1 MDSNKEKIEDLASL
15 FLPDLLHPSTVNS
28 SPSTSTSPRATK
40 SDDYDMGSIF
50 LKDSKLNNPNTG
62 LPSSFQEFL
71 SNNNFINRSN
81 DIEEER
87 PQQQQQQQPQQYSH
101 HYSGYMPFEMNPSAS
116 QHVLNYNP
124 GMQQMFQ
131 QPNIASQQNFLS
143 SSIPGQ
149 QQQQSQMTSNFPRTN
164 SYYGKYPGDY
174 DEWFASTNSSITN
187 LNGLY
192 QQQLLQSQMLQQ
204 PQPMPQPQRGEIKD
218 TQIDSKSGSS
228 TPKRKKTKSRKRDIK
243 NLEVQIDY
251 KPSKLKRL
259 LDLKQSGATS
269 SNDYKIIDKNN
280 NEVTIDLNGF
290 LNGRFLT
297 NDIDNNNYIFMQ
309 NELQRGE
316 DGFAKAAVNKKE
328 NPKVVSCY
336 RRNYIQISVNMNI
349 RGFKDDSKLLKLQT
363 SEYGYTT
370 TRVIKYFKIEVSAA
384 ADILNSKGV
393 PIIIKNENK
402 DIERE
407 KEKEARRISLQ
418 SNYEYKADTVS
429 PTYINTS
436 EHVIILNDEPISNGC
451 IDKYFVV
458 KKLQFKNATPNN
470 GNLNFQNYYHLKA
483 KLSCI
488 VADIYYDDYDIDM
501 ANDGGGGSN
510 NNEILLAELVSEP
523 IIVRGRN
530 PSFYAERNDILIK
543 GRSASSKSSFKIAAQ
558 SSELKLTA
566 SVEADEDEDE
576 EFIVEHEDEQEEEDD
591 HHNHSGGDQEDQIQ
605 ANNHNGTGESPISS
619 GDDDNTQMAPLS
631 YSTNQS
637 ALDVKS
643 VDKYKYYPIN
653 SVYYLPPINVVYF
666 PHRAHQS
673 QKDDQ
678 EQTSIVQENRKSSN
692 VYFK

>member
-1 MDSNKEKIEDLASL
+1 MDSNKERIEDLASL
-15 FLPDLLHPSTVNS
+15 FLPDLLRPSTVNS
-28 SPSTSTSPRATK
+28 SPSNATSPHASK
-40 SDDYDMGSIF
+40 SEDYDMGSVF
-50 LKDSKLNNPNTG
+50 LKDSKLTNAPSNSG

-81 DIEEER
+81 DMEDGQEER
-87 PQQQQQQQPQQYSH
+87 SQQQPQQYSH
-101 HYSGYMPFEMNPSAS
+101 HYNGYMPFEMNPSIS
-116 QHVLNYNP
+116 QHMMSYNP
-124 GMQQMFQ
+124 GMQLMFQ
-131 QPNIASQQNFLS
+131 QPNNPQQQSFLS
-143 SSIPGQ
+143 STLPGQ
-149 QQQQSQMTSNFPRTN
+149 QQMVSNFPRTG
-164 SYYGKYPGDY
+164 SYAKYPGEY

-192 QQQLLQSQMLQQ
+192 QQQLLQLQALQQ
-204 PQPMPQPQRGEIKD
+204 PQPMPQPQNGAKD
-218 TQIDSKSGSS
+218 TRMDTQSGSS
-228 TPKRKKTKSRKRDIK
+228 TPKRKKAKSRKRDVK

-259 LDLKQSGATS
+259 LDLKQSGTKS
-269 SNDYKIIDKNN
+269 SNDYKIIDKDN
-280 NEVTIDLNGF
+280 NEVTIDFNGF

-297 NDIDNNNYIFMQ
+297 NDIDNNNYIFTQ
-309 NELQRGE
+309 NESQRGE
-316 DGFAKAAVNKKE
+316 DELPKTVVNKKE

-336 RRNYIQISVNMNI
+336 RRNYIQISANMSI
-349 RGFKDDSKLLKLQT
+349 RGFKNDSKLLKLQT

-370 TRVIKYFKIEVSAA
+370 TRVIKYFKIELLAA
-384 ADILNSKGV
+384 ANNSNSKGV

-407 KEKEARRISLQ
+407 REKEARKMSLP
-418 SNYEYKADTVS
+418 SNYEYKADNVL
-429 PTYINTS
+429 PTYINTN
-436 EHVIILNDEPISNGC
+436 EYVIILNDEPISNGM

-470 GNLNFQNYYHLKA
+470 GSLTFQNYYHLKA

-488 VADIYYDDYDIDM
+488 VADIYYDDYDIDV
-501 ANDGGGGSN
+501 ANDGGGG

-543 GRSASSKSSFKIAAQ
+543 GRSASSKSSFKIAGQ
-558 SSELKLTA
+558 SSELKFRA
-566 SVEADEDEDE
+566 AADAEEDEDDG
-576 EFIVEHEDEQEEEDD
+576 FVVEHEDEPEDEDD
-591 HHNHSGGDQEDQIQ
+591 HHNHSEGDVAGQEDQLPHTQ
-605 ANNHNGTGESPISS
+605 NGTGESPISS
-619 GDDDNTQMAPLS
+619 GDDDEKDNTQIPPLS
-631 YSTNQS
+631 YSTNQL